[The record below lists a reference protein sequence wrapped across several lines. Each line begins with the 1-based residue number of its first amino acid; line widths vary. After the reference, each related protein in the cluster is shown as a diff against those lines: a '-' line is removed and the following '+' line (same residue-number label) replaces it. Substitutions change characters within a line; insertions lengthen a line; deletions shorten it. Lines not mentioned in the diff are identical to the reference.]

1 MSEPKEEIIQGKV
14 PDLKPEQIVA
24 PLSIFDELSEE
35 EILYWSTPYFDELL
49 ERKQMQ
55 KKALEENK

>member
-1 MSEPKEEIIQGKV
+1 VSEPKEKIIQGEV
-14 PDLKPEQIVA
+14 PDLKPEQIIA
-24 PLSIFDELSEE
+24 PLSTFDELSEE